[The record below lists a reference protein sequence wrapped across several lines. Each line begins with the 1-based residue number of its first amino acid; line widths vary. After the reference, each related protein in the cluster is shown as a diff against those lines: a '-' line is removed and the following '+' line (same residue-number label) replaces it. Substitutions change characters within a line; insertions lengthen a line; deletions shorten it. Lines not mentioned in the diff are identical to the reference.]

1 MRQQKA
7 DVKSKQH
14 ETMNKPEQPLQ
25 GPYGKA
31 GRFASGGTYAQYIMK
46 HTIKNTMRDED
57 PREALLSR
65 AKEAEENPLFVA
77 TAY

>member
-1 MRQQKA
+1 MEKMRQQKA

-65 AKEAEENPLFVA
+65 AKEA
-77 TAY
+77 